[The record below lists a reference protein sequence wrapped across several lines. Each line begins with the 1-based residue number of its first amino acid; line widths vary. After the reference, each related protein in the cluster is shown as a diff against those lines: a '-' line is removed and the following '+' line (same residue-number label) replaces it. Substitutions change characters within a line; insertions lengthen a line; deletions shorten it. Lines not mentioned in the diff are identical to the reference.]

1 MKEKQEKWLKKKANF
16 IKKTFEDAISSCK
29 WLEDGDKFLL
39 KEFIKCLEEDI
50 SKTYSNELEMDK
62 QYLKEFYLMR
72 YYKCTHSITYRYSK
86 TGYIEKIIRKLEN
99 RISSLKS
106 NYQSSKVADL
116 QEDLSYDSFG
126 RDKGYYEI
134 ADSLFNYFKRGNKS
148 LSVEKF
154 RNITEDILDKWKN
167 M

>member
-29 WLEDGDKFLL
+29 WLDTNKISNLEDNIKLLDK
-39 KEFIKCLEEDI
+39 CM
-50 SKTYSNELEMDK
+50 SGQYSNEQEMNQEYLETFK
-62 QYLKEFYLMR
+62 IVESFISSNQVF
-72 YYKCTHSITYRYSK
+72 HRYSRL
-86 TGYIEKIIRKLEN
+86 GYIEIVIEKLEN

-106 NYQSSKVADL
+106 NYQSSKIADL
-116 QEDLSYDSFG
+116 QEDLSYDSF
-126 RDKGYYEI
+126 DKGYEI

-154 RNITEDILDKWKN
+154 RNITEDILDKYI
-167 M
+167 